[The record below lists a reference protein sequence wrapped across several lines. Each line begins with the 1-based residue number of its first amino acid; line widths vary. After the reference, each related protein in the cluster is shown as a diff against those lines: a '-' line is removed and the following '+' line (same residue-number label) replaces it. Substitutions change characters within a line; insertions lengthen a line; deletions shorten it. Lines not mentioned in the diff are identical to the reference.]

1 MMKRQRGLGLLDV
14 LFALALLG
22 LIYAGTAKVLMTQK
36 ETNAAQDYRVRIE
49 QVIEALQKYQYQQR
63 TI

>member
-1 MMKRQRGLGLLDV
+1 MIKRQRGLGLLDV

-22 LIYAGTAKVLMTQK
+22 LIYAGAAKVLMTQK

-49 QVIEALQKYQYQQR
+49 
-63 TI
+63 

>member
-22 LIYAGTAKVLMTQK
+22 LIYAGAAKVLMTQK

>member
-22 LIYAGTAKVLMTQK
+22 LIYAGAAKVLMTQK

-63 TI
+63 

>member
-1 MMKRQRGLGLLDV
+1 M
-14 LFALALLG
+14 
-22 LIYAGTAKVLMTQK
+22 LMTQK

-63 TI
+63 TIKPAVAVIDEFPD